1 MNYQVRI
8 VKPARADMREIRR
21 YITEDL
27 LNPEA
32 AAKLINLIDTNI
44 QSLKT
49 MPTRFPL
56 VQNTY
61 LASKGFRIIVCESHL
76 VFFIIE
82 EETRKVFVMRV
93 IYARRDWARM
103 LRVDAEKLPNG
114 FHSL

>member
-1 MNYQVRI
+1 MNYRVRI
-8 VKPARADMREIRR
+8 VKPARAEMREIRR
-21 YITEDL
+21 YIAVDL
-27 LNPEA
+27 LNPDA
-32 AAKLINLIDTNI
+32 AAKRIDLIDTNI

-49 MPTRFPL
+49 MPARFPL
-56 VQNTY
+56 VQDAY
-61 LASKGFRIIVCESHL
+61 LASKGFRIIVCEAHL

-103 LRVDAEKLPNG
+103 LRVDAEKLSDG